1 MFIVFSERKPSSFIN
16 LPSVSAT
23 APIVKVA
30 VAPSIFLIVA
40 EPLEP
45 TIVLPTLIVPELFF
59 NDNKPN
65 VELKLTTVA
74 VTLPLIVTLEFPA
87 KVPVTPVIIQFLNKL
102 TTGGVG
108 DNWWF
113 IPNSTKFKSNTLP
126 ISLPK
131 AFNIAPV
138 PEELIVTVGKE
149 VYPPPLSYKN
159 ISVISSTSVP
169 DSCTILLPK

>member
-1 MFIVFSERKPSSFIN
+1 MFIVLSERKPSSFIN

-30 VAPSIFLIVA
+30 VALSIFLIVA
-40 EPLEP
+40 EPLKP
-45 TIVLPTLIVPELFF
+45 TTVLPTLIVPELFF

-65 VELKLTTVA
+65 AELKLTTVA

-108 DNWWF
+108 DNW
-113 IPNSTKFKSNTLP
+113 
-126 ISLPK
+126 
-131 AFNIAPV
+131 
-138 PEELIVTVGKE
+138 
-149 VYPPPLSYKN
+149 
-159 ISVISSTSVP
+159 
-169 DSCTILLPK
+169 